1 MVALG
6 FDKKIGKIVMKVIDS
21 TLGKKFPIIDKAT
34 DLFQAQDNKIRDIE
48 LRLDALEHYL
58 KDKNK

>member
-1 MVALG
+1 MVSLG
-6 FDKKIGKIVMKVIDS
+6 FEKKIVAIV
-21 TLGKKFPIIDKAT
+21 LNIIDKAT